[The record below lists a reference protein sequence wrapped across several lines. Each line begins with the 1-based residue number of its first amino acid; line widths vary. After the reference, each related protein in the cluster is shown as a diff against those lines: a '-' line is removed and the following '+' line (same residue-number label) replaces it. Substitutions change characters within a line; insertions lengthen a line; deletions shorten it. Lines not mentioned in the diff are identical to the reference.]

1 MTIQS
6 KSIGHDFLSSIR
18 RLYVRNARF
27 ILTFIVKG
35 LLAVGVLPLQIA
47 IANDAGRLSAP
58 VHPPAEDALPRAIIT
73 TKTAE
78 VYHPKRADFKR
89 ETAAHEARS
98 TADWVIDSE
107 DNRSMPFVIIDKTNA
122 KVFVFD
128 TNGRLQGAAR
138 ALLGLAR
145 GDDAVPGIGERKLS
159 TIRPEER
166 TTPAG
171 RFVAALDH
179 NLHGDEIL
187 WVDYDDAISMHRVI
201 TTNKREHRLKR
212 LGTSTTDDKRISY
225 GCINVPVR
233 FFNNIVLPAFK
244 GTNGIVYVLPET
256 RPARDV
262 FGSYNVDE
270 HPQQPKPGKSTP
282 LTVP

>member
-145 GDDAVPGIGERKLS
+145 GDDAVPASANGSCRPSVLKNARHRLAAS
-159 TIRPEER
+159 LPHWVTIYMEMKYFGWIT
-166 TTPAG
+166 TTP
-171 RFVAALDH
+171 
-179 NLHGDEIL
+179 
-187 WVDYDDAISMHRVI
+187 SP
-201 TTNKREHRLKR
+201 
-212 LGTSTTDDKRISY
+212 
-225 GCINVPVR
+225 CI
-233 FFNNIVLPAFK
+233 
-244 GTNGIVYVLPET
+244 E
-256 RPARDV
+256 
-262 FGSYNVDE
+262 
-270 HPQQPKPGKSTP
+270 
-282 LTVP
+282 